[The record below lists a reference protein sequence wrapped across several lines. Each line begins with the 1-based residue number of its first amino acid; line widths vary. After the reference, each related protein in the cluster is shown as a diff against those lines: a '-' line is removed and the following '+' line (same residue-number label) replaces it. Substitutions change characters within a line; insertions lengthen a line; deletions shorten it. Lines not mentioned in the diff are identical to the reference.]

1 MSRYKNMIKHDR
13 LLFVVGS
20 LILSFIWSY
29 VEAKPKDSD
38 IVTEINGQAL
48 TVKQFNDRYQWY
60 MDRFKFKM
68 PKKDFLKNLID
79 LELSSQEAIKR
90 GLDKD
95 PKMLYDTK
103 ILLSQHLLE
112 KEVYQKFEAL
122 QISDRDLKK
131 YFEQSPEIK
140 ASHILFKLDP
150 KADKAQEEKI
160 RKEAQAVLKRAQAGE
175 NFAELAKKYSEG
187 PSAKNGGDLD
197 YFTRENMVPEFS
209 DVAFKL
215 KKVGNLSDLV
225 RTKYGFHI
233 IKLTGIRDF
242 KSADKRRLQ
251 NQVKTQKQK
260 EIYEGFFANLKKNA
274 KIVVNEKL
282 IED

>member
-1 MSRYKNMIKHDR
+1 MIQKA
-13 LLFVVGS
+13 LFF
-20 LILSFIWSY
+20 ILSVTLSVATLSFSLQ
-29 VEAKPKDSD
+29 AKPKDTD
-38 IVTEINGQAL
+38 IIAEINGQAL

-60 MDRFKFKM
+60 VDRFKFKM

-95 PKMLYDTK
+95 SKMLYDTK

-112 KEVYQKFEAL
+112 KEVYQKFETL
-122 QISDRDLKK
+122 KVSDRDLKK
-131 YFEQSPEIK
+131 YFEKSPEIK

-150 KADKAQEEKI
+150 KADKPKEEEM
-160 RKEAQAVLKRAQAGE
+160 RKKAEEVLKKARAGE
-175 NFAELAKKYSEG
+175 DFETLAKKYSEG

-197 YFTRENMVPEFS
+197 YFTRDSMVPEFS
-209 DVAFKL
+209 EVAFKL
-215 KKVGNLSDLV
+215 KKVGDLSDLV

-251 NQVKTQKQK
+251 NQVKSQKQK
-260 EIYEGFFANLKKNA
+260 EIYEGFFSNLKKNA
-274 KIVVNEKL
+274 KITINENL

>member
-1 MSRYKNMIKHDR
+1 MIQKSV
-13 LLFVVGS
+13 FIV
-20 LILSFIWSY
+20 LSFMIS
-29 VEAKPKDSD
+29 VSLQAKPKDTD
-38 IVTEINGQAL
+38 TVVDINGASL
-48 TVKQFNDRYQWY
+48 TVKQFNERYQWY
-60 MDRFKFKM
+60 VDRFKFKM
-68 PKKDFLKNLID
+68 PKRDFLKNLID
-79 LELSSQEAIKR
+79 LELSSQEAVKR

-112 KEVYQKFEAL
+112 KEVYKKFDAI
-122 QISDRDLKK
+122 QVSDRDLKK
-131 YFEQSPEIK
+131 YFEKSPEIK

-150 KADKAQEEKI
+150 KVDKTKEEEV
-160 RKEAQAVLKRAQAGE
+160 RKKAEEVLKKVRAGE
-175 NFAELAKKYSEG
+175 DFSELSKKYSEG

-197 YFTRENMVPEFS
+197 YFTRDSMVSEFS
-209 DVAFKL
+209 EVAFKL
-215 KKVGNLSDLV
+215 KKIGDISDLV

-251 NQVKTQKQK
+251 NQVKAQKQK
-260 EIYEGFFANLKKNA
+260 EIYEGFFAKLKKNA
-274 KIVVNEKL
+274 KITVHENL

>member
-1 MSRYKNMIKHDR
+1 MIQKSV
-13 LLFVVGS
+13 LLV
-20 LILSFIWSY
+20 LSFMICFSLH
-29 VEAKPKDSD
+29 AKPKDTD
-38 IVTEINGQAL
+38 IVANINGQTL
-48 TVKQFNDRYQWY
+48 TVKQFNERYQWY
-60 MDRFKFKM
+60 VDRFKFKM

-79 LELSSQEAIKR
+79 LELSSQEAVRR

-112 KEVYQKFEAL
+112 KEVYKKFEAI

-131 YFEQSPEIK
+131 YFDTSPEIK

-150 KADKAQEEKI
+150 KADKAKEEDV
-160 RKEAQAVLKRAQAGE
+160 RKKAEEILKKARAGE
-175 NFAELAKKYSEG
+175 DFSELAKKYSEG

-197 YFTRENMVPEFS
+197 YFTRDSMVPEFS
-209 DVAFKL
+209 KVAFSL
-215 KKVGNLSDLV
+215 KKIGEISDLV

-233 IKLTGIRDF
+233 IKLISIRDF

-251 NQVKTQKQK
+251 NQVKAQKQK
-260 EIYEGFFANLKKNA
+260 EIYERFFSALKKNA
-274 KIVVNEKL
+274 KVTIHENL